1 MGDRFRIHLRWA
13 SVFVFAFVF
22 IFRNMNILLRQFQ
35 KNVVVYLKDKTL
47 ALGDYIFDGNAI
59 VLETKKLFL
68 DTVSFYN
75 FSRVSFQ
82 IIRQMWLIPISY

>member
-22 IFRNMNILLRQFQ
+22 IFKNINIFLRQFQ
-35 KNVVVYLKDKTL
+35 KNVVAHLKDKAL

-59 VLETKKLFL
+59 VLEGKMLFL
-68 DTVSFYN
+68 DAVSFYN
-75 FSRVSFQ
+75 LSRGSFQ
-82 IIRQMWLIPISY
+82 IFCKSVKYD

>member
-22 IFRNMNILLRQFQ
+22 IFRNMNIFLRQFQ
-35 KNVVVYLKDKTL
+35 KNVVVYLKDKAL

-59 VLETKKLFL
+59 VLESNMLFL
-68 DTVSFYN
+68 ATVSLYI
-75 FSRVSFQ
+75 FSRGSFR
-82 IIRQMWLIPISY
+82 IFCKSVKCG